1 MRVRSWFARTAAAL
15 ALCAG
20 LACAGVPRGGAAPAP
35 PLAEAEA
42 EPERAPPPS
51 SLEPG
56 RAPSPSSLEPRTLS
70 LPEDAPRPPAMR
82 LLEATRF
89 SLFVQDADLRG
100 VLLGLVKESPLNVVI
115 DEDVRGVVSAD
126 LKNVSLLEVLDQV
139 VAGRG
144 YRYALEG
151 DLLRIFRED
160 RETRTYQVDYPSY
173 TRKGDTRVSLAG
185 FAGQS
190 TSMGGGSGGGSSG
203 SGSGGAGGAQ
213 DTSVSEIETTQ
224 QIDLWAEVEAA
235 IRTLVF
241 GAPDATS
248 ETKDGAPASGALA
261 ARRVIVSRQSGLVT
275 VTAESAVLEEV
286 ERYLANV
293 ARSTQRQVLI
303 DAQIIE
309 VRLDDDFDLGVDIE
323 AAGDNGVF
331 ERLIVPGL
339 KNANL
344 AQALAPVLNDGGISI
359 GIAKDG
365 FGAILR
371 ALAKQTDVRVLSTPR
386 VSTLNNHKA
395 MIKAVRNQ
403 VFFVAETETVL
414 NQNIAQTFTEFVPNV
429 IPVGVN
435 LDVTPQVSEDGEI
448 TLHVRPSVSEVASIE
463 LQPRANPTQPQNGSL
478 PVVDIRETDSVLRVH
493 DGETIV
499 LGGLVQSRE
508 LELERKVPG
517 LGDLPWLGNAF
528 RSTHTEEIRTEL
540 LIFLTPT
547 VLDPPRISRVS
558 AEARARFDEVDG
570 LRADRSQRH
579 PWWRVPRGRS
589 YGAF

>member
-1 MRVRSWFARTAAAL
+1 VTRAPTAPLRTACAL
-15 ALCAG
+15 ALCLA
-20 LACAGVPRGGAAPAP
+20 LACASAPRVAGPAEPAAR
-35 PLAEAEA
+35 A
-42 EPERAPPPS
+42 EPEPLPAAPPNA
-51 SLEPG
+51 LQ
-56 RAPSPSSLEPRTLS
+56 PRTLS
-70 LPEDAPRPPAMR
+70 LPEDSPRPPAMR
-82 LLEATRF
+82 LLESTRF
-89 SLFVQDADLRG
+89 SLFVQDAELRG
-100 VLLGLVKESPLNVVI
+100 VLLGLVKESPLNVVV

-190 TSMGGGSGGGSSG
+190 SNMGGGSSG
-203 SGSGGAGGAQ
+203 SSSSGAGSGSAGGAQ
-213 DTSVSEIETTQ
+213 DTSVSEIETQQ
-224 QIDLWAEVEAA
+224 QIDLWAEIEAA

-241 GAPDATS
+241 GAPDATR
-248 ETKDGAPASGALA
+248 EDEDGAPASSALA

-286 ERYLANV
+286 ERYLADV
-293 ARSTQRQVLI
+293 ASSTQRQVLI

-309 VRLDDDFDLGVDIE
+309 VRLDDDFDLGVDFE
-323 AAGDNGVF
+323 AAGDDGVF

-339 KNANL
+339 KNANV
-344 AQALAPVLNDGGISI
+344 AQALAPVLNEGGISI
-359 GIAKDG
+359 GIAKDS

-371 ALAKQTDVRVLSTPR
+371 AIAKQTDVRVLSTPR

-414 NQNIAQTFTEFVPNV
+414 NQNIAQTTTEFVPNV

-435 LDVTPQVSEDGEI
+435 LDVTPQVSADGEI
-448 TLHVRPSVSEVASIE
+448 TLHVRPSVSEIASIE
-463 LQPRANPTQPQNGSL
+463 LQPRASATQPQNGSL
-478 PVVDIRETDSVLRVH
+478 PVVDIRETDSVLRVR

-499 LGGLVQSRE
+499 LGGLVQTRE

-517 LGDLPWLGNAF
+517 LGDLPLLGNAF

-547 VLDPPRISRVS
+547 VLDAPRIARVS
-558 AEARARFDEVDG
+558 ADLRSELEAVDA
-570 LRADRSQRH
+570 LRAQRTQRN

>member
-1 MRVRSWFARTAAAL
+1 VTRARISFARAGAAL
-15 ALCAG
+15 ALCAAI
-20 LACAGVPRGGAAPAP
+20 ACASVPRAATPSADDALHAEPQAAPA
-35 PLAEAEA
+35 
-42 EPERAPPPS
+42 APPN
-51 SLEPG
+51 
-56 RAPSPSSLEPRTLS
+56 ALEPRTLS

-139 VAGRG
+139 VEGRG

-160 RETRTYQVDYPSY
+160 RETHTYQVDYPSY

-190 TSMGGGSGGGSSG
+190 TNMGGGSSG
-203 SGSGGAGGAQ
+203 SSGSGSSGGVQ
-213 DTSVSEIETTQ
+213 DTSVSQIETQQ
-224 QIDLWAEVEAA
+224 QIDLWTEIEAA

-248 ETKDGAPASGALA
+248 EAKDGAPASALA

-286 ERYLANV
+286 ERYLAEV
-293 ARSTQRQVLI
+293 ASTTQRQVLI
-303 DAQIIE
+303 DAQILE

-323 AAGDNGVF
+323 GAAGDGVF

-339 KNANL
+339 KNANV

-365 FGAILR
+365 FGAIVR

-414 NQNIAQTFTEFVPNV
+414 NQNIAQTTTEFVPTV

-435 LDVTPQVSEDGEI
+435 LDVTPQVSADGDI

-463 LQPRANPTQPQNGSL
+463 LQPRANPSQPQNGSL
-478 PVVDIRETDSVLRVH
+478 PVVDVRETDSVLRVH

-517 LGDLPWLGNAF
+517 LGDLPLLGNAF

-540 LIFLTPT
+540 VIFLTPT
-547 VLDPPRISRVS
+547 VLYAPRVARVS
-558 AEARARFDEVDG
+558 GEARARFDDVDA
-570 LRADRSQRH
+570 LRAERSQRN
-579 PWWRVPRGRS
+579 PWWRAPRGRS

>member
-1 MRVRSWFARTAAAL
+1 MTRMPPPRPRAAL
-15 ALCAG
+15 ALWVCLALGCAS
-20 LACAGVPRGGAAPAP
+20 VPPGAAPAP
-35 PLAEAEA
+35 PVQA
-42 EPERAPPPS
+42 EPDALRAVPKGT
-51 SLEPG
+51 L
-56 RAPSPSSLEPRTLS
+56 APRTLS
-70 LPEDAPRPPAMR
+70 QPEQTPRPPAMR

-100 VLLGLVKESPLNVVI
+100 VLLGLVKESPLNVVV

-139 VAGRG
+139 VEGRG
-144 YRYALEG
+144 YRYALER

-160 RETRTYQVDYPSY
+160 RVTRTYQVDYPSY

-190 TSMGGGSGGGSSG
+190 TNMGGGSSSSG
-203 SGSGGAGGAQ
+203 SSSGSAGGVQ
-213 DTSVSEIETTQ
+213 DTSVSQIETQQ
-224 QIDLWAEVEAA
+224 QIDLWSEIEAA
-235 IRTLVF
+235 LRTLVF
-241 GAPDATS
+241 GAPEATS
-248 ETKDGAPASGALA
+248 ETKDGAPASALA

-286 ERYLANV
+286 ERYLADV
-293 ARSTQRQVLI
+293 ADSTQRQVMI
-303 DAQIIE
+303 DAQILE
-309 VRLDDDFDLGVDIE
+309 VRLDDDFDLGVDFE
-323 AAGDNGVF
+323 AAGDDGVF

-359 GIAKDG
+359 GIAKDS

-371 ALAKQTDVRVLSTPR
+371 AIAKQTDVRVLSTPR

-403 VFFVAETETVL
+403 VFFIAETETVVSEDVV
-414 NQNIAQTFTEFVPNV
+414 QTNTEFVPTV

-435 LDVTPQVSEDGEI
+435 LDVTPQVSEDGAI
-448 TLHVRPSVSEVASIE
+448 TLHVRPSVSEIASIE

-478 PVVDIRETDSVLRVH
+478 PVVDVRETDAVLRVR

-517 LGDLPWLGNAF
+517 LGDLPLLGNAF

-547 VLDPPRISRVS
+547 VLDAPRVSRVS
-558 AEARARFDEVDG
+558 ADGRARFDEVDA
-570 LRADRSQRH
+570 LRAARSQP
-579 PWWRVPRGRS
+579 PWWREPRGRS